1 MIQQV
6 YKVLIADD
14 EYWTR
19 EKLRQ
24 MIHWQDYALEFL
36 EPAIDGEDALAKIE
50 SERPDILITD
60 INMPFISGT
69 ELIKIVREKYPEII
83 SFVISGYDDF
93 EYVREALTGGA
104 VNYLLKPVSKID
116 LVNSLSKSFEIISQR
131 QKHESEQQDT
141 RMRLLKASSLLLDRE
156 FSYFL
161 REKEAAF
168 TPNISLN
175 TSLDIAGNSVMLV
188 KIHDLREIKAAYNY
202 DLNLYSY
209 NTKQQIR
216 SWFEGAEVMVFNN
229 TSRTNEFLIFS
240 NIEFSQIDQIAK
252 KMLKGLQEYS
262 GSVITII
269 INEHSFSVDNI
280 RDVYKQTI
288 RLLEFRPFSKESL
301 ILTTRDNGQG
311 EGETEKAERF
321 GAEQSGILRRLI
333 EDGHKSVIIS
343 WVEQYLN
350 LDSENGCLSFF
361 EEKRAAKNVIQYL
374 YQRLCPVP
382 DPQSMLKMED
392 QIEAADSYID
402 IIDKEALS
410 ELFRGIVDSMLEE
423 KTEQTDIS
431 AQDAV
436 EKAIAYVN
444 EHYYEKITLTGIAQ
458 MVGVSSSYF
467 STIFSRLTGENLI
480 AYITRLRIEK
490 AAELIR
496 SGSFSLTETAFMVGY
511 EDYAYFSRIFRKA
524 MGVSPRDYASNQETE
539 DKGQGTRKKI
549 QLIKEI
555 FHIRFWLL

>member
-116 LVNSLSKSFEIISQR
+116 LVNALSKSLEIISQR
-131 QKHESEQQDT
+131 QKHQSEQQDT

-301 ILTTRDNGQG
+301 ILTTRDNRQG
-311 EGETEKAERF
+311 KGETEKAERF
-321 GAEQSGILRRLI
+321 GAEQSGSLGRLI
-333 EDGHKSVIIS
+333 EGGHKSAIIS
-343 WVEQYLN
+343 WIEQYLN
-350 LDSENGCLSFF
+350 LDSEDGSLSFF
-361 EEKRAAKNVIQYL
+361 EEKQATQSVIQYL

-402 IIDKEALS
+402 MIDKEALS

-444 EHYYEKITLTGIAQ
+444 EHYCEKITLTGIAQ

-467 STIFSRLTGENLI
+467 STMFSRLTGENLI

-496 SGSFSLTETAFMVGY
+496 SDSFSLTETAFMVGY

-524 MGVSPRDYASNQETE
+524 MGVSPRDYASNQKTE
-539 DKGQGTRKKI
+539 DKG
-549 QLIKEI
+549 
-555 FHIRFWLL
+555 

>member
-116 LVNSLSKSFEIISQR
+116 LVNALSKSLEIISQR
-131 QKHESEQQDT
+131 QKHQSEQQDT

-301 ILTTRDNGQG
+301 ILTTRDNRQG
-311 EGETEKAERF
+311 KGETEKAERF
-321 GAEQSGILRRLI
+321 GAEQSGSLGRLI
-333 EDGHKSVIIS
+333 EGGHKSAIIS
-343 WVEQYLN
+343 WIEQYLN
-350 LDSENGCLSFF
+350 LDSEDGSLSFF
-361 EEKRAAKNVIQYL
+361 EEKQATQSVIQYL

-402 IIDKEALS
+402 MIDKEALS

-444 EHYYEKITLTGIAQ
+444 EHYCEKITLTGIAQ

-467 STIFSRLTGENLI
+467 STMFSRLTGENLI

-496 SGSFSLTETAFMVGY
+496 SGSFNLTETAFMVGY

-524 MGVSPRDYASNQETE
+524 MGVSPRDYASNQKTE
-539 DKGQGTRKKI
+539 DKGQ
-549 QLIKEI
+549 
-555 FHIRFWLL
+555 

>member
-116 LVNSLSKSFEIISQR
+116 LVNALSKSLEIISQR
-131 QKHESEQQDT
+131 QKYQSEQQDT

-301 ILTTRDNGQG
+301 ILTTRDNRQG
-311 EGETEKAERF
+311 KGETEKAERF
-321 GAEQSGILRRLI
+321 GAEQSGSLGRLI
-333 EDGHKSVIIS
+333 EGGHKSAIIS
-343 WVEQYLN
+343 WIEQYLN
-350 LDSENGCLSFF
+350 LDSEDGSLSFF
-361 EEKRAAKNVIQYL
+361 EEKQATQSVIQYL

-402 IIDKEALS
+402 MIDKEALS

-444 EHYYEKITLTGIAQ
+444 EHYCEKITLTGIAQ

-467 STIFSRLTGENLI
+467 STMFSRLTGENLI

-496 SGSFSLTETAFMVGY
+496 SGSFNLTETAFMVGY

-539 DKGQGTRKKI
+539 DKGQGTRKKNPTD
-549 QLIKEI
+549 
-555 FHIRFWLL
+555 

>member
-116 LVNSLSKSFEIISQR
+116 LVNALSKSLEIISQR
-131 QKHESEQQDT
+131 QKHQSEQQDT

-311 EGETEKAERF
+311 KGETEKAERF
-321 GAEQSGILRRLI
+321 GAEQSGSLGRLI
-333 EDGHKSVIIS
+333 EGGHKSAIIS
-343 WVEQYLN
+343 WIEQYLN
-350 LDSENGCLSFF
+350 LDSEDGSLSFF
-361 EEKRAAKNVIQYL
+361 EEKQAAKSVIQYL

-402 IIDKEALS
+402 MIDKEALS

-444 EHYYEKITLTGIAQ
+444 EHYCEKITLTGIAQ

-467 STIFSRLTGENLI
+467 STMFSRLTGENLI

-496 SGSFSLTETAFMVGY
+496 SGSFNLTETAFMVGY

-539 DKGQGTRKKI
+539 DKGQGTRKKNPTD
-549 QLIKEI
+549 
-555 FHIRFWLL
+555 

>member
-116 LVNSLSKSFEIISQR
+116 LVNALSKSLEIISQR
-131 QKHESEQQDT
+131 QKHQSEQQDT

-301 ILTTRDNGQG
+301 ILTTRDNRQG
-311 EGETEKAERF
+311 KGETEKAERF
-321 GAEQSGILRRLI
+321 GAEQSGSLGRLI
-333 EDGHKSVIIS
+333 EGGHKSAIIS
-343 WVEQYLN
+343 WIEQYLN
-350 LDSENGCLSFF
+350 LDSEDGSLSFF
-361 EEKRAAKNVIQYL
+361 EEKQATQSVIQYL

-402 IIDKEALS
+402 MIDKEALS

-444 EHYYEKITLTGIAQ
+444 EHYCEKITLTGIAQ

-467 STIFSRLTGENLI
+467 STMFSRLTGENLI

-496 SGSFSLTETAFMVGY
+496 SGSFNLTETAFMVGY

-524 MGVSPRDYASNQETE
+524 MGVSPRDYASNQKTE
-539 DKGQGTRKKI
+539 DKG
-549 QLIKEI
+549 
-555 FHIRFWLL
+555 

>member
-116 LVNSLSKSFEIISQR
+116 LVNALSKSLEIISQR
-131 QKHESEQQDT
+131 QKHQSEQQDT

-311 EGETEKAERF
+311 KGETEKAERF
-321 GAEQSGILRRLI
+321 GAEQSGSLGRLI
-333 EDGHKSVIIS
+333 EGGHKSAIIS
-343 WVEQYLN
+343 WIEQYLN
-350 LDSENGCLSFF
+350 LDSEDGSLSFF
-361 EEKRAAKNVIQYL
+361 EEKQATQSVIQYL

-444 EHYYEKITLTGIAQ
+444 EHYCEKITLTGIAQ

-467 STIFSRLTGENLI
+467 STMFSRLTGENLI

-539 DKGQGTRKKI
+539 DKGQGTRKKNPTD
-549 QLIKEI
+549 
-555 FHIRFWLL
+555 

>member
-116 LVNSLSKSFEIISQR
+116 LVNALSKSLEIISQR
-131 QKHESEQQDT
+131 QKHQSEQQDT

-301 ILTTRDNGQG
+301 ILTTRDNRQG
-311 EGETEKAERF
+311 KGETEKAERF
-321 GAEQSGILRRLI
+321 GAEQSGSLGRLI
-333 EDGHKSVIIS
+333 EGGHKSAIIS
-343 WVEQYLN
+343 WIEQYLN
-350 LDSENGCLSFF
+350 LDSEDGSLSFF
-361 EEKRAAKNVIQYL
+361 EEKQATQSVIQYL

-402 IIDKEALS
+402 MIDKEALS

-444 EHYYEKITLTGIAQ
+444 EHYCEKITLTGIAQ

-467 STIFSRLTGENLI
+467 STMFSRLTGENLI

-490 AAELIR
+490 AVELIR
-496 SGSFSLTETAFMVGY
+496 SDSFSLTETAFMVGY

-539 DKGQGTRKKI
+539 DKGQ
-549 QLIKEI
+549 
-555 FHIRFWLL
+555 

>member
-116 LVNSLSKSFEIISQR
+116 LVNALSKSLEIISQR
-131 QKHESEQQDT
+131 QKHQSEQQDT

-301 ILTTRDNGQG
+301 ILTTRDNRQG
-311 EGETEKAERF
+311 KGETEKAERF
-321 GAEQSGILRRLI
+321 GAEQSGSLGRLI
-333 EDGHKSVIIS
+333 EGGHKSAIIS
-343 WVEQYLN
+343 WIEQYLN
-350 LDSENGCLSFF
+350 LDSEDGSLSFF
-361 EEKRAAKNVIQYL
+361 EEKQAAKSVIQYL

-402 IIDKEALS
+402 MIDKEALS

-444 EHYYEKITLTGIAQ
+444 EHYCEKITLTGIAQ

-467 STIFSRLTGENLI
+467 STMFSRLTGENLI

-496 SGSFSLTETAFMVGY
+496 SGSFNLTETAFMVGY

-539 DKGQGTRKKI
+539 DKGQGTRKKNPTD
-549 QLIKEI
+549 
-555 FHIRFWLL
+555 

>member
-116 LVNSLSKSFEIISQR
+116 LVNALSKSLEIISQR
-131 QKHESEQQDT
+131 QKHQSEQQDT

-301 ILTTRDNGQG
+301 ILTTRDNRQG
-311 EGETEKAERF
+311 KGETEKAERF
-321 GAEQSGILRRLI
+321 GAEQSGSLGRLI
-333 EDGHKSVIIS
+333 EGGHKSAIIS
-343 WVEQYLN
+343 WIEQYLN
-350 LDSENGCLSFF
+350 LDNEDGSLSFF
-361 EEKRAAKNVIQYL
+361 EEKQATQSVIQYL

-402 IIDKEALS
+402 MIDKEALS

-444 EHYYEKITLTGIAQ
+444 EHYCEKITLTGIAQ

-467 STIFSRLTGENLI
+467 STMFSRLTGENLI

-496 SGSFSLTETAFMVGY
+496 SGSFNLTETAFMVGY

-539 DKGQGTRKKI
+539 DKGQGTRKKNPTD
-549 QLIKEI
+549 
-555 FHIRFWLL
+555 

>member
-116 LVNSLSKSFEIISQR
+116 LVNALSKSLEIISQR
-131 QKHESEQQDT
+131 QKHQSEQQDT

-311 EGETEKAERF
+311 KGETEKAERF
-321 GAEQSGILRRLI
+321 GAEQSGSLGRLI
-333 EDGHKSVIIS
+333 EGGHKSAIIS
-343 WVEQYLN
+343 WIEQYLN
-350 LDSENGCLSFF
+350 LDSEDGSLSFF
-361 EEKRAAKNVIQYL
+361 EEKQAAKSVIQYL

-402 IIDKEALS
+402 MIDKEALS

-444 EHYYEKITLTGIAQ
+444 EHYCEKITLTGIAQ

-467 STIFSRLTGENLI
+467 STMFSRLTGENLI

-496 SGSFSLTETAFMVGY
+496 SGSFNLTETAFMVGY

-524 MGVSPRDYASNQETE
+524 MGVSPRDYASNQKTE
-539 DKGQGTRKKI
+539 DKGQ
-549 QLIKEI
+549 
-555 FHIRFWLL
+555 

>member
-93 EYVREALTGGA
+93 EYVREALTDGA

-116 LVNSLSKSFEIISQR
+116 LVNALSKSLEIISQR
-131 QKHESEQQDT
+131 QKHQSEQQDT

-301 ILTTRDNGQG
+301 ILTTRDNRQG
-311 EGETEKAERF
+311 KGETEKAERF
-321 GAEQSGILRRLI
+321 GAEQSGSLGRLI
-333 EDGHKSVIIS
+333 EGGHKSAIIS
-343 WVEQYLN
+343 WIEQYLN
-350 LDSENGCLSFF
+350 LDSEDGSLSFF
-361 EEKRAAKNVIQYL
+361 EEKQATQSVIQYL

-402 IIDKEALS
+402 MIDKEALS

-444 EHYYEKITLTGIAQ
+444 EHYCEKITLTGIAQ

-467 STIFSRLTGENLI
+467 STMFSRLTGENLI

-496 SGSFSLTETAFMVGY
+496 SGSFNLTETAFMVGY

-539 DKGQGTRKKI
+539 DKGQGTRKKNPTD
-549 QLIKEI
+549 
-555 FHIRFWLL
+555 

>member
-116 LVNSLSKSFEIISQR
+116 LVNALSKSLEIISQR
-131 QKHESEQQDT
+131 QKHQSEQQDT

-301 ILTTRDNGQG
+301 ILTTRDNRQG
-311 EGETEKAERF
+311 KGETEKAERF
-321 GAEQSGILRRLI
+321 GAEQSGSLGRLI
-333 EDGHKSVIIS
+333 EGGHKSAIIS
-343 WVEQYLN
+343 WIEQYLN
-350 LDSENGCLSFF
+350 LDCEDGSLSFF
-361 EEKRAAKNVIQYL
+361 EEKQATQSVIQYL

-402 IIDKEALS
+402 MIDKEALS

-444 EHYYEKITLTGIAQ
+444 EHYCEKITLTGIAQ

-467 STIFSRLTGENLI
+467 STMFSRLTGENLI

-496 SGSFSLTETAFMVGY
+496 SGSFNLTETAFMVGY

-539 DKGQGTRKKI
+539 DKGQGTRKKNPTD
-549 QLIKEI
+549 
-555 FHIRFWLL
+555 

>member
-116 LVNSLSKSFEIISQR
+116 LVNSLSKSLEIISQR

-496 SGSFSLTETAFMVGY
+496 SGSFNLTETAFMVGY

-555 FHIRFWLL
+555 FHNRFWLL

>member
-50 SERPDILITD
+50 SERPDILITN

-116 LVNSLSKSFEIISQR
+116 LVNALSKSLEIISQR
-131 QKHESEQQDT
+131 QKHQSEQQDT

-301 ILTTRDNGQG
+301 ILTTRDNRQG
-311 EGETEKAERF
+311 KGETEKAERF
-321 GAEQSGILRRLI
+321 GAEQSGSLGRLI
-333 EDGHKSVIIS
+333 EGGHKSAIIS
-343 WVEQYLN
+343 WIEQYLN
-350 LDSENGCLSFF
+350 LDSEDGSLSFF
-361 EEKRAAKNVIQYL
+361 EEKQATQSVIQYL

-402 IIDKEALS
+402 MIDKEALS

-444 EHYYEKITLTGIAQ
+444 EHYCEKITLTGIAQ

-467 STIFSRLTGENLI
+467 STMFSRLTGENLI

-496 SGSFSLTETAFMVGY
+496 SGSFNLTETAFMVGY

-539 DKGQGTRKKI
+539 DKGQGTRKKNPTD
-549 QLIKEI
+549 
-555 FHIRFWLL
+555 

>member
-116 LVNSLSKSFEIISQR
+116 LVNSLSKSLEIISQR

-209 NTKQQIR
+209 KTKQQIR

-361 EEKRAAKNVIQYL
+361 EEKRSAKNVIQYL

-539 DKGQGTRKKI
+539 GKGQGTRKKNPTD
-549 QLIKEI
+549 
-555 FHIRFWLL
+555 

>member
-116 LVNSLSKSFEIISQR
+116 LVNALSKSLEIISQR
-131 QKHESEQQDT
+131 QKHQSEQQDT

-301 ILTTRDNGQG
+301 ILTTRDNRQG
-311 EGETEKAERF
+311 KGETEKAERF
-321 GAEQSGILRRLI
+321 GAEQSGSLGRLI
-333 EDGHKSVIIS
+333 EGGHKSAIIS
-343 WVEQYLN
+343 WIEQYLN
-350 LDSENGCLSFF
+350 LDSEDGSLSFF
-361 EEKRAAKNVIQYL
+361 EEKQATQSVIQYL

-402 IIDKEALS
+402 MIDKEALS

-444 EHYYEKITLTGIAQ
+444 EHYCEKITLTGIAQ

-467 STIFSRLTGENLI
+467 STMFSRLTGENLI

-496 SGSFSLTETAFMVGY
+496 SDSFSLTETAFMVGY

-539 DKGQGTRKKI
+539 DKGQGTRKKNPTD
-549 QLIKEI
+549 
-555 FHIRFWLL
+555 

>member
-116 LVNSLSKSFEIISQR
+116 LVNALSKSLEIISQR
-131 QKHESEQQDT
+131 QKYQSEQQDT

-301 ILTTRDNGQG
+301 ILTTRDNRQG
-311 EGETEKAERF
+311 KGETEKAERF
-321 GAEQSGILRRLI
+321 GAEQSGSLGRLI
-333 EDGHKSVIIS
+333 EGGHKSAIIS
-343 WVEQYLN
+343 WIEQYLN
-350 LDSENGCLSFF
+350 LDNEDGSLSFF
-361 EEKRAAKNVIQYL
+361 EEKQATQSVIQYL

-402 IIDKEALS
+402 MIDKEALS

-423 KTEQTDIS
+423 KMEQTDIS

-444 EHYYEKITLTGIAQ
+444 EHYCEKITLTGIAQ

-467 STIFSRLTGENLI
+467 STMFSRLTGENLI

-496 SGSFSLTETAFMVGY
+496 SGSFNLTETAFMVGY

-539 DKGQGTRKKI
+539 DKGQGTRKKNPTD
-549 QLIKEI
+549 
-555 FHIRFWLL
+555 

>member
-116 LVNSLSKSFEIISQR
+116 LVNALSKSLEIISQR
-131 QKHESEQQDT
+131 QKHQSEQQDT

-301 ILTTRDNGQG
+301 ILTTRDNRQG
-311 EGETEKAERF
+311 KGETEKAERF
-321 GAEQSGILRRLI
+321 GAEQSGSLGRLI
-333 EDGHKSVIIS
+333 EGGHKSAIIS
-343 WVEQYLN
+343 WIEQYLN
-350 LDSENGCLSFF
+350 LDSEDGSLSFF
-361 EEKRAAKNVIQYL
+361 EEKQATQSVIQYL

-402 IIDKEALS
+402 MIDKEALS

-444 EHYYEKITLTGIAQ
+444 EHYCEKITLTGIAQ

-467 STIFSRLTGENLI
+467 STMFSRLTGENLI

-496 SGSFSLTETAFMVGY
+496 SGSFNLTETAFMVGY

-539 DKGQGTRKKI
+539 DKGQGTRKKNPTD
-549 QLIKEI
+549 
-555 FHIRFWLL
+555 

>member
-116 LVNSLSKSFEIISQR
+116 LVNALSKSLEIISQR
-131 QKHESEQQDT
+131 QKHQSEQQDT

-301 ILTTRDNGQG
+301 ILTTRDNRQG
-311 EGETEKAERF
+311 KGETEKAERF
-321 GAEQSGILRRLI
+321 GAEQSGSLGRLI
-333 EDGHKSVIIS
+333 EGGHKSAIIS
-343 WVEQYLN
+343 WIEQYLN
-350 LDSENGCLSFF
+350 LDSEDGSLSFF
-361 EEKRAAKNVIQYL
+361 EEKQAAKSVIQYL

-402 IIDKEALS
+402 MIDKEALS

-444 EHYYEKITLTGIAQ
+444 EHYCEKITLTGIAQ

-467 STIFSRLTGENLI
+467 STMFSRLTGENLI

-496 SGSFSLTETAFMVGY
+496 SDSFSLTETAFMVGY

-539 DKGQGTRKKI
+539 DKGQGTRKKNPTD
-549 QLIKEI
+549 
-555 FHIRFWLL
+555 

>member
-116 LVNSLSKSFEIISQR
+116 LVNALSKSLEIISQR
-131 QKHESEQQDT
+131 QKHQSEQQDT

-311 EGETEKAERF
+311 KGETEKAERF
-321 GAEQSGILRRLI
+321 GAEQSGSLGRLI
-333 EDGHKSVIIS
+333 EGGHKSAIIS
-343 WVEQYLN
+343 WIEQYLN
-350 LDSENGCLSFF
+350 LDSEDGSLSFF
-361 EEKRAAKNVIQYL
+361 EEKQATQSVIQYL

-402 IIDKEALS
+402 MIDKEALS

-444 EHYYEKITLTGIAQ
+444 EHYCEKITLTGIAQ

-467 STIFSRLTGENLI
+467 STMFSRLTGENLI

-496 SGSFSLTETAFMVGY
+496 SGSFNLTETAFMVGY

-539 DKGQGTRKKI
+539 DKGQGTRKKNPTD
-549 QLIKEI
+549 
-555 FHIRFWLL
+555 

>member
-93 EYVREALTGGA
+93 EYVREALTDGA

-116 LVNSLSKSFEIISQR
+116 LVNALSKSLEIISQR
-131 QKHESEQQDT
+131 QKHQSEQQDT

-301 ILTTRDNGQG
+301 ILTTRDNRQG
-311 EGETEKAERF
+311 KGETEKAERF
-321 GAEQSGILRRLI
+321 GAEQSGSLGRLI
-333 EDGHKSVIIS
+333 EGGHKSAIIS
-343 WVEQYLN
+343 WIEQYLN
-350 LDSENGCLSFF
+350 LDSEDGSLSFF
-361 EEKRAAKNVIQYL
+361 EEKQATQSVIQYL

-402 IIDKEALS
+402 MIDKEALS

-444 EHYYEKITLTGIAQ
+444 EHYCEKITLTGIAQ

-467 STIFSRLTGENLI
+467 STMFSRLTGENLI

-496 SGSFSLTETAFMVGY
+496 SDSFSLTETAFMVGY

-524 MGVSPRDYASNQETE
+524 MGVSPRDYASNQKTE
-539 DKGQGTRKKI
+539 DKGQ
-549 QLIKEI
+549 
-555 FHIRFWLL
+555 

>member
-116 LVNSLSKSFEIISQR
+116 LVNSLSKSLEIISQR

-209 NTKQQIR
+209 KTKQQIR

-321 GAEQSGILRRLI
+321 GAEQSGILGRLI

-539 DKGQGTRKKI
+539 DKGQGTRKKNPTD
-549 QLIKEI
+549 
-555 FHIRFWLL
+555 

>member
-93 EYVREALTGGA
+93 EYVREALTDGA

-116 LVNSLSKSFEIISQR
+116 LVNALSKSLEIISQR
-131 QKHESEQQDT
+131 QKHQSEQQDT

-301 ILTTRDNGQG
+301 ILTTRDNRQG
-311 EGETEKAERF
+311 KGETEKAERF
-321 GAEQSGILRRLI
+321 GAEQSGSLGRLI
-333 EDGHKSVIIS
+333 EGGHKSAIIS
-343 WVEQYLN
+343 WIEQYLN
-350 LDSENGCLSFF
+350 LDSEDGSLSFF
-361 EEKRAAKNVIQYL
+361 EEKQATQSVIQYL

-402 IIDKEALS
+402 MIDKEALS

-444 EHYYEKITLTGIAQ
+444 EHYCEKITLTGIAQ

-467 STIFSRLTGENLI
+467 STMFSRLTGENLI

-496 SGSFSLTETAFMVGY
+496 SDSFSLTETAFMVGY

-539 DKGQGTRKKI
+539 DKGQGTRKKNPTD
-549 QLIKEI
+549 
-555 FHIRFWLL
+555 

>member
-93 EYVREALTGGA
+93 EYVREALTDGA

-116 LVNSLSKSFEIISQR
+116 LVNALSKSLEIISQR
-131 QKHESEQQDT
+131 QKHQSEQQDT

-301 ILTTRDNGQG
+301 ILTTRDNRQG
-311 EGETEKAERF
+311 KGETEKAERF
-321 GAEQSGILRRLI
+321 GAEQSGSLGRLI
-333 EDGHKSVIIS
+333 EGGHKSAIIS
-343 WVEQYLN
+343 WIEQYLN
-350 LDSENGCLSFF
+350 LDSEDGSLSFF
-361 EEKRAAKNVIQYL
+361 EEKQAAKSVIQYL

-402 IIDKEALS
+402 MIDKEALS

-444 EHYYEKITLTGIAQ
+444 EHYCEKITLTGIAQ

-467 STIFSRLTGENLI
+467 STMFSRLTGENLI

-496 SGSFSLTETAFMVGY
+496 SGSFNLTETAFMVGY

-539 DKGQGTRKKI
+539 DKGQGTRKKNPTD
-549 QLIKEI
+549 
-555 FHIRFWLL
+555 

>member
-116 LVNSLSKSFEIISQR
+116 LVNALSKSLEIISQR
-131 QKHESEQQDT
+131 QKHQSEQQDT

-209 NTKQQIR
+209 KTKQQIR

-301 ILTTRDNGQG
+301 ILTTRDNRQG
-311 EGETEKAERF
+311 KGETEKAERF
-321 GAEQSGILRRLI
+321 GAEQSGSLGRLI
-333 EDGHKSVIIS
+333 EGGHKSAIIS
-343 WVEQYLN
+343 WIEQYLN
-350 LDSENGCLSFF
+350 LDNEDGSLSFF
-361 EEKRAAKNVIQYL
+361 EEKQATQSVIQYL

-402 IIDKEALS
+402 MIDKEALS

-423 KTEQTDIS
+423 KMEQTDIS

-436 EKAIAYVN
+436 EKAIA
-444 EHYYEKITLTGIAQ
+444 
-458 MVGVSSSYF
+458 
-467 STIFSRLTGENLI
+467 
-480 AYITRLRIEK
+480 
-490 AAELIR
+490 
-496 SGSFSLTETAFMVGY
+496 
-511 EDYAYFSRIFRKA
+511 
-524 MGVSPRDYASNQETE
+524 
-539 DKGQGTRKKI
+539 
-549 QLIKEI
+549 
-555 FHIRFWLL
+555 

>member
-116 LVNSLSKSFEIISQR
+116 LVNSLSKSLEIISQR

-524 MGVSPRDYASNQETE
+524 MGVSPRDYASNQET
-539 DKGQGTRKKI
+539 
-549 QLIKEI
+549 
-555 FHIRFWLL
+555 

>member
-116 LVNSLSKSFEIISQR
+116 LVNSLSKSLEIISQR

-209 NTKQQIR
+209 KTKQQIR

-301 ILTTRDNGQG
+301 ILTTRDNRQG
-311 EGETEKAERF
+311 KGETEKAERF
-321 GAEQSGILRRLI
+321 GAEQSGSLGRLI
-333 EDGHKSVIIS
+333 EGGHKSAIIS
-343 WVEQYLN
+343 WIEQYLN
-350 LDSENGCLSFF
+350 LDSEDGSLSFF
-361 EEKRAAKNVIQYL
+361 EEKQATQSVIQYL

-402 IIDKEALS
+402 MIDKEALS

-444 EHYYEKITLTGIAQ
+444 EHYCEKITLTGIAQ

-467 STIFSRLTGENLI
+467 STMFSRLTGENLI

-496 SGSFSLTETAFMVGY
+496 SGSFNLTETAFMVGY

-539 DKGQGTRKKI
+539 DKGQGTRKKNPTD
-549 QLIKEI
+549 
-555 FHIRFWLL
+555 